1 MDTKKKMTVRR
12 LLSGALVLLGF
23 TSCSNNEDGNGEITY
38 AYGTPY
44 TRFQVKG
51 KVTSETDEPL
61 KGIRVVVRTEWNNHP
76 MLADTVYT
84 DAQGEFKTQ
93 ELGGST
99 IAEQKVY
106 FDDVDGDANGG
117 SFKSDSISLKEMK
130 PEKLEEGSGWNKGTF
145 EFSTETPVKL
155 KKATP
160 EADADADLLSDYMEL
175 DELMQVI
182 YQDKEAEAGN

>member
-1 MDTKKKMTVRR
+1 MNTKKKMTVRR

-23 TSCSNNEDGNGEITY
+23 TSCSNHEDGNEEIMLE
-38 AYGTPY
+38 YGSPY

-61 KGIRVVVRTEWNNHP
+61 KGIRVVTRTEWNNHP

-93 ELGGST
+93 ELGSTT

-106 FDDVDGDANGG
+106 FDDVDGEANGG
-117 SFKSDSISLKEMK
+117 SFKSDSIALKDMK
-130 PEKLEEGSGWNKGTF
+130 PELLEEGSGWNKGKF

-155 KKATP
+155 KK
-160 EADADADLLSDYMEL
+160 
-175 DELMQVI
+175 
-182 YQDKEAEAGN
+182 KEAEE